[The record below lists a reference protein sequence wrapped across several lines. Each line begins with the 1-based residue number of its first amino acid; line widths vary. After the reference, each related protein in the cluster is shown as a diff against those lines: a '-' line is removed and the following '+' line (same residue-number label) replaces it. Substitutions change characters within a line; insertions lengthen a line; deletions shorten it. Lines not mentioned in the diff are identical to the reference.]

1 MEKQLLIYSKVAPL
15 SKVVHKNT
23 SVRAVK
29 NFSFAKNINS
39 VPLTAAEFPFCAS
52 EFCIVFTGK
61 KENITP
67 ALILG
72 IQEGENAYI
81 REDGTMQSKY
91 IPAFLRRY
99 PFVFSTDEEAKS
111 FTLCVDEEFEG
122 LNEDGE
128 GERFFD
134 DEGEQTT
141 YLKNVLNFIQE
152 YQHQFN
158 RTRMFCKKLKELDL
172 LSPMEAVINTKEG
185 KTSKLTGFLTVN
197 REKLSQLSD
206 ENLLSL
212 TKSGELELIYLHL
225 HSIRNFKAIASDML
239 ARQSSDKTTPNELH

>member
-1 MEKQLLIYSKVAPL
+1 MEKQLLIYSKVVPL
-15 SKVVHKNT
+15 SKVKHKNT

-29 NFSFAKNINS
+29 HFSFAKNINS

-52 EFCIVFTGK
+52 EFSIVFTGTD
-61 KENITP
+61 EDITP

-81 REDGTMQSKY
+81 REDGTMHSKY

-128 GERFFD
+128 GERFF
-134 DEGEQTT
+134 GEDGEHTT
-141 YLKNVLNFIQE
+141 YLKNVLNFTKE
-152 YQHQFN
+152 YQNQFN

-185 KTSKLTGFLTVN
+185 TTSKLTGFLTVS

-225 HSIRNFKAIASDML
+225 HSIRNFKAIANDML
-239 ARQSSDKTTPNELH
+239 KERSNKRSNSNELH